1 MAAQQQSKKT
11 GSGQTKDKDAAAKN
25 NAVRSVLTGNC
36 CPLVLLC
43 NSHRHRCC
51 HCSTIGYKCNI
62 NGTDENAIYPTYCS
76 TFGYIVCCKAS
87 TYIHNW
93 FISLK

>member
-25 NAVRSVLTGNC
+25 NAVRSV
-36 CPLVLLC
+36 
-43 NSHRHRCC
+43 
-51 HCSTIGYKCNI
+51 STGYKCNI